1 MQETE
6 MNGTKVKQINQTD
19 FESEVLKS
27 SVPVL
32 VDFYADWC
40 GPCKM
45 VAPTMDKLSQEYD
58 GKVKFVKI
66 NVDENQEL
74 SSKFDIMSIPTA
86 MLFKNGSVEDSII
99 GAYPAAAYRQ
109 RLDHAISAQ
118 DRTIASEPARHPSAP
133 ESPHSP

>member
-1 MQETE
+1 
-6 MNGTKVKQINQTD
+6 MNRTRVKQINETE
-19 FESEVLKS
+19 FEGEVLKS

-45 VAPTMDKLSQEYD
+45 VAPTMEKLSEKYV

-74 SSKFDIMSIPTA
+74 SSKYDIMSIPTA
-86 MLFKNGSVEDSII
+86 MLFNNGTVEDSMI
-99 GAYPAAAYRQ
+99 GAYPEAAYRQ
-109 RLDHAISAQ
+109 RLDQALSA
-118 DRTIASEPARHPSAP
+118 
-133 ESPHSP
+133 

>member
-1 MQETE
+1 
-6 MNGTKVKQINQTD
+6 MNGTKVKQINEMD

-27 SVPVL
+27 TFPVL

-45 VAPTMDKLSQEYD
+45 VAPTMEKLSEEYV

-66 NVDENQEL
+66 NVDDNQEL
-74 SSKFDIMSIPTA
+74 SSKYDIMSIPTA

-99 GAYPAAAYRQ
+99 GAYPEAAYRQ
-109 RLDHAISAQ
+109 RIDRAITA
-118 DRTIASEPARHPSAP
+118 
-133 ESPHSP
+133 

>member
-1 MQETE
+1 MFICPLSEPYSRQEAE
-6 MNGTKVKQINQTD
+6 MNGTMVKQINGTD
-19 FESEVLKS
+19 FESEVLKA

-45 VAPTMDKLSQEYD
+45 VAPTMERLSGEY
-58 GKVKFVKI
+58 GGRVKFVKI

-74 SSKFDIMSIPTA
+74 SSKYDIMSIPTA

-109 RLDHAISAQ
+109 RLDRAISA
-118 DRTIASEPARHPSAP
+118 
-133 ESPHSP
+133 

>member
-1 MQETE
+1 MFIFRLSQLYLVQSTET
-6 MNGTKVKQINQTD
+6 NSTKVKQINETD
-19 FESEVLKS
+19 FEGEVLKS
-27 SVPVL
+27 TVPVL

-45 VAPTMDKLSQEYD
+45 VAPTMEKLSEEYG

-74 SSKFDIMSIPTA
+74 SSKYDIMSIPTA
-86 MLFKNGSVEDSII
+86 MLFKNGTVEDSII

-109 RLDHAISAQ
+109 RLDRAIGA
-118 DRTIASEPARHPSAP
+118 
-133 ESPHSP
+133 

>member
-6 MNGTKVKQINQTD
+6 VNGTQVKQINEAD
-19 FESEVLKS
+19 FENEVLKS
-27 SVPVL
+27 TVPVL

-45 VAPTMDKLSQEYD
+45 VAPTMEKLSEQYV

-66 NVDENQEL
+66 NVDDNQGL
-74 SSKFDIMSIPTA
+74 SSKYDIMSIPTA

-99 GAYPAAAYRQ
+99 GAYPEESYRQ
-109 RLDHAISAQ
+109 RIDRAISA
-118 DRTIASEPARHPSAP
+118 
-133 ESPHSP
+133 

>member
-6 MNGTKVKQINQTD
+6 VKGTKIKQINETD

-27 SVPVL
+27 IVPVL

-45 VAPTMDKLSQEYD
+45 VAPTMEKLSEEYD

-66 NVDENQEL
+66 NVDDNQEL
-74 SSKFDIMSIPTA
+74 SSKYDIMSIPTA
-86 MLFKNGSVEDSII
+86 MLFKNGNVEDSIV

-109 RLDHAISAQ
+109 RLEHAISA
-118 DRTIASEPARHPSAP
+118 
-133 ESPHSP
+133 